1 MFELVALFVAGVTCV
16 AAVAITVLALKVAFH
31 VTFWTMK
38 LLLLPFVLVA
48 VLVKLT
54 LLAALTAAVL
64 AVVIPIAIV
73 LMLIAAPF
81 LLLGALS

>member
-1 MFELVALFVAGVTCV
+1 MFELLALLVAGAACV

-38 LLLLPFVLVA
+38 LLLLPFVVVA

-54 LLAALTAAVL
+54 LLAALAAAVL
-64 AVVIPIAIV
+64 AVIIPIAIV
-73 LMLIAAPF
+73 LVLIATPF